1 MMSLQSPDGS
11 PLRPLLVRPHELRL
25 RQDVSLHE
33 PEEAVLG
40 HRAEVAQHRVERVE
54 LEEVAV
60 ATVIRECVDAGLGRG
75 ASNRK
80 ELWERASRFVGAFSD
95 REGKRD
101 VSRRHDDYLDEA
113 YR

>member
-1 MMSLQSPDGS
+1 M
-11 PLRPLLVRPHELRL
+11 VRTQIQLTEGQAKRV
-25 RQDVSLHE
+25 RAAARRRNVS
-33 PEEAVLG
+33 
-40 HRAEVAQHRVERVE
+40 
-54 LEEVAV
+54 V

-95 REGKRD
+95 RQGKRD